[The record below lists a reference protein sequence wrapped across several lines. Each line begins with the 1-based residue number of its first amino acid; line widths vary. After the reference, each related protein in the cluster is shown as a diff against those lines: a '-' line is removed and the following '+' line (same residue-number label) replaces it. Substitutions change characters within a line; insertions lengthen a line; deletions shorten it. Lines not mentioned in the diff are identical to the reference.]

1 MPTFNTVT
9 GPRKT
14 ADVFWTPPNL
24 VSIARILPIPLIY
37 WSFKHAF
44 DYLTLALLGV
54 VLLTDA
60 VDGYLA
66 RRFRWESRWGLIL
79 DPLADKILIG
89 CLTIFLVI
97 FRDFSVWM
105 ASLIIFRDIA
115 IVVVGI
121 YLYFKPCRMVVP
133 SNVTGKVT
141 TLVTSCMLLLYTLNF
156 QPYGQWCLWAALLC
170 IIGSG
175 IHYTWGFRQL
185 LERSSVPSS
194 GSPLKPSS
202 ISKVNAYQRRRGTG
216 I

>member
-1 MPTFNTVT
+1 MPTFDTVT
-9 GPRKT
+9 GHRKT

-24 VSIARILPIPLIY
+24 VSIARVLSIPLIY

-44 DYLTLALLGV
+44 DYLTLALLGG

-60 VDGYLA
+60 IDGYLA
-66 RRFRWESRWGLIL
+66 RRFRWESRWGMIL

-97 FRDFSVWM
+97 FRDFPVWM

-115 IVVVGI
+115 IVVVGV
-121 YLYFKPCRMVVP
+121 YLYFKPYHIVVP

-141 TLVTSCMLLLYTLNF
+141 TLVTCSMLLLYTLDF
-156 QPYGQWCLWAALLC
+156 QPYGQWCLWATLLC

-175 IHYTWGFRQL
+175 IHYSWGFRQL
-185 LERSSVPSS
+185 LEPPSVPSS
-194 GSPLKPSS
+194 GSP
-202 ISKVNAYQRRRGTG
+202 
-216 I
+216 

>member
-1 MPTFNTVT
+1 MPTFDTVT
-9 GPRKT
+9 GHRKT

-24 VSIARILPIPLIY
+24 VSIARVLSIPLIY

-44 DYLTLALLGV
+44 DYLTLALLGG

-60 VDGYLA
+60 IDGYLA

-79 DPLADKILIG
+79 DPLADKLLIG

-97 FRDFSVWM
+97 FRDFPVWM

-115 IVVVGI
+115 IVVVGV
-121 YLYFKPCRMVVP
+121 YLYFKPYHIVVP

-141 TLVTSCMLLLYTLNF
+141 TLVTCSMLLLYTLDF
-156 QPYGQWCLWAALLC
+156 QPYGQWCLWATLLC

-175 IHYTWGFRQL
+175 IHYSWGFRQL
-185 LERSSVPSS
+185 LEPPSVPSS
-194 GSPLKPSS
+194 GSP
-202 ISKVNAYQRRRGTG
+202 
-216 I
+216 